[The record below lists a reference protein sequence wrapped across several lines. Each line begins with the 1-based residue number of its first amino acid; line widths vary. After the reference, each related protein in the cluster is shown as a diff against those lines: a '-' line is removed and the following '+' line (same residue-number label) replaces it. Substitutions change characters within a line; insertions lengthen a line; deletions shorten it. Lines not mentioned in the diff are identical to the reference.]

1 MKKEEL
7 EAIEARET
15 AATPGPW
22 ETTFFSE
29 DYGAGYGETTFFVKR
44 PDGNMWKIGLA
55 NSSEKYVKENYNAEF
70 IANARQ
76 DVPVLIAEV
85 KQLNAETERLAEE
98 RDAAVEDL
106 RACVPCK
113 CCKHYDET
121 SHGFHCSICSEK
133 VGRQCSDWEWRGV
146 RA

>member
-1 MKKEEL
+1 MTQEEL
-7 EAIEARET
+7 EAIEAREA
-15 AATPGPW
+15 AATLGPW

-55 NSSEKYVKENYNAEF
+55 NSSEKCVKENCNAEF
-70 IANARQ
+70 IAHARQ
-76 DVPVLIAEV
+76 DMPALLAKV
-85 KQLNAETERLAEE
+85 KRLNEE

-121 SHGFHCSICSEK
+121 SHGLHCSICSEK
-133 VGRQCSDWEWRGV
+133 VGNQCSDWEWRGV
-146 RA
+146 LT